1 MSVEVLGVILG
12 VSIVLGVRNLVIG
25 IYGLYQEWPV
35 RSLRQFLPIGGILL
49 ISLIQLGACAGVIAA
64 VQTGLII

>member
-25 IYGLYQEWPV
+25 IYGLHEEWPV
-35 RSLRQFLPIGGILL
+35 SSLRQFLPIGGILL
-49 ISLIQLGACAGVIAA
+49 ISLIQLVTCGGVIAA
-64 VQTGLII
+64 VQAGLIT